1 MDFFVLPLIGIVGG
15 YLISKNKTKS
25 CNDKPP
31 ALKLKK
37 IGKEA
42 FTTAGKK
49 VNYLPNTEVPS
60 QNYPVTN
67 VKQLVDTVQEY
78 TNPNTATDKY
88 FDQNMYESMQNANV
102 KVGNTPQQ
110 IYSLSGNY
118 VDSKAFVHNN
128 MVPFDGGKIKGYTH
142 NVNLAETIL
151 DNMSGSGAQLVK
163 KIEQAP
169 LFKPEK
175 NMNWA
180 NGMPNY
186 SDFMQS
192 RVAPGMRNNNAK
204 PFESETVGPGLNQGY
219 TNTGSGGFNSGM
231 EARDKWLP
239 KTVDELRIT
248 TNPKLEYDL
257 NGHQGPSYSHITNP
271 GIIGRVEKN
280 QPDRFY
286 VNSQDRW
293 LTTTGA
299 EKGETL
305 RPIQEM
311 GILRRN
317 SSDINYSGP
326 AGNTERGA
334 GYIPQEHEESKR
346 QKTEIQSILS
356 GAAPGKGSNLD
367 YPSSESYTNYNNHRT
382 TVRSVDSFR
391 SGFSGAIGAVV
402 APLMDILKP
411 SRKEEVSE
419 NVRVYGTSGTAVP
432 SNYVNNPF
440 DTTSTTIKETTLYS
454 PSFNISSQKE
464 GNYVNNYKPADLT
477 QRNTTSCE
485 NYGGVG
491 RNNMGSMVYDGA
503 YNQTNNDIKSQT
515 IYNTPNMGG
524 TQIFNQHMNINCS
537 KSDSNCLDNRFFT
550 PSSIIPLPPSKEHY
564 GNMGPPQ
571 QLNQQIE
578 MQRNTSDILNAFREN
593 PYTHSLTT
601 SV

>member
-1 MDFFVLPLIGIVGG
+1 
-15 YLISKNKTKS
+15 
-25 CNDKPP
+25 
-31 ALKLKK
+31 
-37 IGKEA
+37 
-42 FTTAGKK
+42 
-49 VNYLPNTEVPS
+49 
-60 QNYPVTN
+60 
-67 VKQLVDTVQEY
+67 
-78 TNPNTATDKY
+78 
-88 FDQNMYESMQNANV
+88 
-102 KVGNTPQQ
+102 
-110 IYSLSGNY
+110 
-118 VDSKAFVHNN
+118 
-128 MVPFDGGKIKGYTH
+128 
-142 NVNLAETIL
+142 
-151 DNMSGSGAQLVK
+151 
-163 KIEQAP
+163 
-169 LFKPEK
+169 
-175 NMNWA
+175 
-180 NGMPNY
+180 
-186 SDFMQS
+186 
-192 RVAPGMRNNNAK
+192 MRNNNAK

-477 QRNTTSCE
+477 QRNTTSFE